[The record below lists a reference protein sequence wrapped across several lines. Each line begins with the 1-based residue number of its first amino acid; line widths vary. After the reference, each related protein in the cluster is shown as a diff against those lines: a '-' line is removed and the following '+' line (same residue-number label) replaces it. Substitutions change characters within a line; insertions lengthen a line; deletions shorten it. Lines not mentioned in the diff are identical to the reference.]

1 MKIQNETIVT
11 INLSTHEYDAFLLVD
26 TILLQLQE
34 EYRKSTKFEPVENGE
49 IFQIEELSRIR
60 GVLGTIADNR
70 AFRLR
75 N

>member
-11 INLSTHEYDAFLLVD
+11 INLSTHEYDSFLVVD
-26 TILLQLQE
+26 AILHQLQE
-34 EYRKSTKFEPVENGE
+34 EYRNSTKFESVENGE

-70 AFRLR
+70 AFRMR
-75 N
+75 K

>member
-11 INLSTHEYDAFLLVD
+11 INLSTDEYYAFLVVD

-34 EYRKSTKFEPVENGE
+34 EYKKSIKFESVENGK

-60 GVLGTIADNR
+60 GVLSTIADNR
-70 AFRLR
+70 AFRMKK
-75 N
+75 